1 MHSSSENENRVAAQA
16 ATFNSSNQNG
26 TLQAPFYLRNVP
38 RVGQA
43 SAQGFEL
50 RNRLGQRRPREKRQR
65 PDPTKDSTF
74 RGKSRQWFLK
84 AYISML
90 SFFDRVVDISI
101 VHINKLV
108 LLALFLVSV
117 SRPTIINAVL
127 FIMFLVLIMVP
138 LHHEKGYLKLTIF
151 VNSLAICIIYTL
163 DVFIQ
168 RDYSAIRT
176 WVLYIIGVQY
186 RTENVQ
192 SHVIKLKFLPYVV
205 LQVILVLSIYV
216 YESAKYR
223 QFKSQYMDIETQK
236 QMMIVK

>member
-1 MHSSSENENRVAAQA
+1 
-16 ATFNSSNQNG
+16 
-26 TLQAPFYLRNVP
+26 
-38 RVGQA
+38 
-43 SAQGFEL
+43 
-50 RNRLGQRRPREKRQR
+50 
-65 PDPTKDSTF
+65 
-74 RGKSRQWFLK
+74 
-84 AYISML
+84 ML
-90 SFFDRVVDISI
+90 NFFDRVVDISI

-127 FIMFLVLIMVP
+127 FIMFLILIMVP

-192 SHVIKLKFLPYVV
+192 SHVIKLKFLPYVI
-205 LQVILVLSIYV
+205 LQIILVLSIYV
-216 YESAKYR
+216 YESIKYK

-236 QMMIVK
+236 QMMIVKQLNKRHQALSESGTRSISRNSSRVNLRLPPAIGQMTAVQAPRSQESDLDRSNAQQ

>member
-1 MHSSSENENRVAAQA
+1 M
-16 ATFNSSNQNG
+16 
-26 TLQAPFYLRNVP
+26 
-38 RVGQA
+38 
-43 SAQGFEL
+43 
-50 RNRLGQRRPREKRQR
+50 
-65 PDPTKDSTF
+65 
-74 RGKSRQWFLK
+74 
-84 AYISML
+84 SML
-90 SFFDRVVDISI
+90 NFFDRVVDISI

-138 LHHEKGYLKLTIF
+138 LHHEKGYLRLTIF
-151 VNSLAICIIYTL
+151 VNSFVICIIYTL

-192 SHVIKLKFLPYVV
+192 SHVIKLKYLPYVI

-216 YESAKYR
+216 YESAKY
-223 QFKSQYMDIETQK
+223 K
-236 QMMIVK
+236 

>member
-1 MHSSSENENRVAAQA
+1 
-16 ATFNSSNQNG
+16 
-26 TLQAPFYLRNVP
+26 
-38 RVGQA
+38 
-43 SAQGFEL
+43 
-50 RNRLGQRRPREKRQR
+50 
-65 PDPTKDSTF
+65 
-74 RGKSRQWFLK
+74 
-84 AYISML
+84 ML
-90 SFFDRVVDISI
+90 DFFDRVVDISI

-192 SHVIKLKFLPYVV
+192 SHVVKLKFLPYV
-205 LQVILVLSIYV
+205 IL
-216 YESAKYR
+216 
-223 QFKSQYMDIETQK
+223 
-236 QMMIVK
+236 